1 MNAAQVQSHV
11 KSAAGALVLAVLT
24 WVGVNFVTS
33 FERALEDVQLDLRL
47 PEGWAVED
55 ASVDRFTVWFRGS
68 REDVGRLVPETVKV
82 EVDLRN
88 RTVQESVVET
98 LSPRNVRVSG
108 AARVFR
114 IQPEFV
120 KIRLDP
126 AVKKTVPVKPLITGA
141 PPDGYKVDSAVCV
154 PESITL
160 FGSRRRLEEIRFVQ
174 TAPLDLNGRIQSFE
188 SNLDVAAPAPGL
200 VERVDPRRVKVQVS
214 ISSRYL
220 RQELDRVP
228 VRLLLPPGLP
238 PSSLRADPEFVRVR
252 IEGGDEVFRDFT
264 ADKVLAFV
272 APTGAVTGPI
282 RVPVQVRLP
291 TGLSVLDFEP
301 KAVTLKPVGNGSP
314 TVPAPEPTP

>member
-33 FERALEDVQLDLRL
+33 FERALEDVPLDLRL

-88 RTVQESVVET
+88 RVMNEATVVET
-98 LSPRNVRVSG
+98 LSPRHVRVSG

-114 IQPEFV
+114 IQPEYV
-120 KIRLDP
+120 KVRLDP
-126 AVKKTVPVKPLITGA
+126 AVKKTVPVKPLVTGA

-160 FGSRRRLEEIRFVQ
+160 FGSSRRLEEIRFVQ

-188 SNLDVAAPAPGL
+188 ANLDVNAPAPGL

-214 ISSRYL
+214 ISSRNL

-238 PSSLRADPEFVRVR
+238 PSSLRAEPEFIRVRV
-252 IEGGDEVFRDFT
+252 EGGDEVFRDFT

-272 APTGAVTGPI
+272 APTGAVTGPV

-291 TGLSVLDFEP
+291 TGLTVLDFEP
-301 KAVTLKPVGNGSP
+301 KAVLLRPAANPPEPP
-314 TVPAPEPTP
+314 TAPAP